1 MQPSPANEENIWHI
15 DNELNLSDF
24 HWVQRDGNTPGD
36 CLLGK
41 GSYAEV
47 RLCKSKSNKLYAC
60 KVVNKAKIAKTNMQA
75 YIQQE
80 FEIHRR
86 MKHPHI
92 LRLHGVAQDR
102 DNVYIYLDYC
112 KNNSLYSHYRKRK
125 RLKEEE
131 AFVFFLQ
138 TALGIPSLSICLTVF

>member
-1 MQPSPANEENIWHI
+1 MHASSPTNEDRWQIN
-15 DNELNLSDF
+15 NELDLSDF
-24 HWVQRDGNTPGD
+24 PCVKKDGRTPGI

-47 RLCKSKSNKLYAC
+47 RLCLGPKNKLYAC

-75 YIQQE
+75 YIKQE
-80 FEIHRR
+80 FEIHQR
-86 MKHPHI
+86 MKHPHV
-92 LRLHGVAQDR
+92 LRLHGVAQDPE
-102 DNVYIYLDYC
+102 NVYIYLDYC
-112 KNNSLYSHYRKRK
+112 KNNSLYKHFRKRR

-138 TALGIPSLSICLTVF
+138 TALGQTLWK